1 MTALVN
7 RHKSLTGSISDSSN
21 PFGLL
26 FVFCRPVTV
35 TPCGK
40 EKEPGR
46 FVRAVAVRR
55 PCLGYPASA
64 DKQQV
69 IRERFQ
75 YLLQCGNI
83 VFFGRRSRLLQ
94 GMVIVRGNS
103 VKGRQTCLVS
113 DFKFRSESGDIV
125 SVVRDRRF
133 PGACIAACTDR
144 MSELVPSGCGVSS
157 HRCSKERLPVGIVL
171 PSAVAA

>member
-1 MTALVN
+1 MW
-7 RHKSLTGSISDSSN
+7 KG
-21 PFGLL
+21 
-26 FVFCRPVTV
+26 
-35 TPCGK
+35 
-40 EKEPGR
+40 KEPGR

-64 DKQQV
+64 DKRPGHQGKIPIPSAV
-69 IRERFQ
+69 RPYCILWGGVPG
-75 YLLQCGNI
+75 YCAGN
-83 VFFGRRSRLLQ
+83 
-94 GMVIVRGNS
+94 GNS
-103 VKGRQTCLVS
+103 AWKLRQGETDVPGQRLP
-113 DFKFRSESGDIV
+113 KFRSESGDIV
-125 SVVRDRRF
+125 SVVQDRRF